1 MGTKY
6 PQNIEKRPKRRRS
19 KDNPYII
26 YSKKGDDEI
35 LQYYVSFRDA
45 QGSFVCVEIEK
56 EIFDAFDRFELDDLS
71 YLNEVERHYK
81 LSEIPDDFLSEY
93 LEPNNEVV
101 EDVVYMGLM
110 KEKLRTII
118 NELPELQRRRLIL
131 YFYEGYT
138 YEQIAKIEGCTK
150 SAVKFSL
157 DKAVKNIRDGVNK
170 YNPKNK
176 L

>member
-1 MGTKY
+1 MDIKY
-6 PQNIEKRPKRRRS
+6 PENIEKRPKRRRS

-26 YSKKGDDEI
+26 YAKKGDGEI
-35 LQYYVSFRDA
+35 FKYYVSFKDA
-45 QGSFVCVEIEK
+45 QGGFVCVEVEK

-81 LSEIPDDFLSEY
+81 LSEIPDDFLSAC
-93 LEPNNEVV
+93 LDQNNEAV
-101 EDVVYMGLM
+101 EDVVFMKIM
-110 KEKLRTII
+110 KEKLRTAI
-118 NELPELQRRRLIL
+118 NRLSKLQRRRLVL

-150 SAVKFSL
+150 TAVKFSIDIVMKKIKTL
-157 DKAVKNIRDGVNK
+157 IDQS
-170 YNPKNK
+170 